1 MSTMDMLDDILD
13 DFDWK
18 NFRALSTE
26 ICSINE
32 NNLSDEMI
40 KLPNVYVQW
49 YQLLARARKRVDA
62 KGAVVARI
70 SAELSNEC
78 QTTYIEKGK
87 KATARD
93 LDSYVASHPD
103 FNNANKESYNARE
116 VYEMI
121 KSVVSAIS
129 HKKDM
134 LVQLNSDRR
143 AETKL
148 YN

>member
-1 MSTMDMLDDILD
+1 MTVDMLDDILD
-13 DFDWK
+13 DFDWQ

-32 NNLSDEMI
+32 NNLSNEMV
-40 KLPNVYVQW
+40 KLPNLYVQW
-49 YQLLARARKRVDA
+49 YQLLARARKRLDA
-62 KGAVVARI
+62 KSAELSRI
-70 SAELSNEC
+70 SAELSKEC
-78 QTTYIEKGK
+78 QTTYSNTGK
-87 KATARD
+87 KATAKD
-93 LDSYVASHPD
+93 IDSYVLSHAD
-103 FNNANKESYNARE
+103 YLYVNRGVYEAKE

-121 KSVVSAIS
+121 KSVVNAIS

>member
-1 MSTMDMLDDILD
+1 MTVDMLDDILD
-13 DFDWK
+13 DFDWQ

-32 NNLSDEMI
+32 NNLSQEMI
-40 KLPNVYVQW
+40 KLPNLYVQW
-49 YQLLARARKRVDA
+49 YQLLARARKKVDA
-62 KGAVVARI
+62 KGAELARL
-70 SAELSNEC
+70 SAELSKEC
-78 QTTYIEKGK
+78 QTKYSEKGK

-93 LDSYVASHPD
+93 LDSYVASSEL
-103 FNNANKESYNARE
+103 FNQATKESYDARE

-121 KSVVSAIS
+121 KSVVNAIS

>member
-1 MSTMDMLDDILD
+1 MITMDMLDDILE
-13 DFDWK
+13 DFDWQ

-26 ICSINE
+26 ICAINE
-32 NNLSDEMI
+32 NNLSDEMV
-40 KLPNVYVQW
+40 KLPNIYVQW
-49 YQLLARARKRVDA
+49 YQLLARARKRVDI
-62 KGAVVARI
+62 R
-70 SAELSNEC
+70 SAELSRLSAELTREC
-78 QTTYIEKGK
+78 QTTYSKQGK
-87 KATARD
+87 KATAKD
-93 LDSYVASHPD
+93 MDSYVAAHDD
-103 FNNANKESYNARE
+103 FAKSNRETYDARE

-121 KSVVSAIS
+121 KAVVNAIS

>member
-1 MSTMDMLDDILD
+1 MTMDMLDDILD
-13 DFDWK
+13 DFDWQ

-32 NNLSDEMI
+32 NNLSNEMI
-40 KLPNVYVQW
+40 KLPNLYVQW
-49 YQLLARARKRVDA
+49 YQLLARARKKVDA
-62 KGAVVARI
+62 KNAELSRI
-70 SAELSNEC
+70 SAELSKEF
-78 QTTYIEKGK
+78 QTTYSDKGK

-93 LDSYVASHPD
+93 IDSYVFSHEN
-103 FNNANKESYNARE
+103 FNKINRETYEAKE
-116 VYEMI
+116 VHEMI
-121 KSVVSAIS
+121 KSVVNAIT

>member
-1 MSTMDMLDDILD
+1 MGVDMLDDILE
-13 DFDWK
+13 DFDWE
-18 NFRALSTE
+18 NFKALSTE

-32 NNLSDEMI
+32 NALSDEMV
-40 KLPNVYVQW
+40 KLPNIYVQW
-49 YQLLARARKRVDA
+49 YQLLARARKKVDIRNGELS
-62 KGAVVARI
+62 KI
-70 SAELSNEC
+70 SAELNRER
-78 QTTYIEKGK
+78 QTTYSNKGK
-87 KATARD
+87 KATAKD
-93 LDSYVASHPD
+93 LESYVASHPS
-103 FNNANKESYNARE
+103 FVECNRRVYEARE

-121 KSVVSAIS
+121 KSVVNAIS